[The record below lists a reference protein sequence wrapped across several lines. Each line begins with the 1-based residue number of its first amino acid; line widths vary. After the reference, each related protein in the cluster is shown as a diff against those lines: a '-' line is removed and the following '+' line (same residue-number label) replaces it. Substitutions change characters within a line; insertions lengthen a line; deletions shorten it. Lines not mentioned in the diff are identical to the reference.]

1 MRSSH
6 WLLAGALAA
15 FAFQAR
21 AADGF
26 AHWHTLHIQVPVVLK
41 QAKVVFNM
49 DHLAFVPHTRE
60 PVGLSQMRMMV
71 AKFTRDH
78 THWKIDGIFQGAAGY
93 MVLNNKA
100 YDRFM
105 HVRTGNPYTGQ
116 IEKLIHQ
123 GVDIE
128 ACGVTMRAYHWG
140 NRQLLPH
147 VKVNAGALA
156 RIIQL
161 VQRGYVQ
168 IQP

>member
-6 WLLAGALAA
+6 WLLAGALTA
-15 FAFQAR
+15 FAVQAQ
-21 AADGF
+21 AAGGF

-49 DHLAFVPHTRE
+49 DHLAFVGRTRE

-71 AKFTRDH
+71 AKFNGDH

-105 HVRTGNPYTGQ
+105 HVRTGNPYAGQ
-116 IEKLIHQ
+116 IENLIRK

-128 ACGVTMRAYHWG
+128 ACGVTMRAFHWG
-140 NRQLLPH
+140 NRQLLAH